1 MARSDTRSKSA
12 LGTTDTADRLYFAL
26 LRESLDL
33 VDRGVATPADID
45 AVVKTTIGRRLSVGG
60 PIEIW
65 EQIGWDLVQTI
76 AGELYGEISN
86 ASKPSAN
93 AASQL
98 ADYSARENISHAI
111 TSADTTEDGTSF
123 KKIAVVGAGL
133 MGHGIAL
140 EFAAHGYQVALYD
153 LKNEILD
160 EAKSRIEVGLRALA
174 SAGRIDEAEVQTAS
188 RRITTD
194 TVISRTVA
202 GADLVI
208 EAATENLELK
218 LNIFDVLDRLTPPET
233 LIVSNSS
240 TFLPSAYGSTTK
252 RPALIAGVHYY
263 NPPHLLPGV
272 ELIRSSDTDDSVID
286 SLDGFYRSI
295 SKIPA
300 HIQKEVQGFVG
311 NRLQVAVLREALQII
326 GSGEESAQSLDS
338 QVRDSLGKQLAEH
351 GPFGIAVERG
361 IDSVLRET
369 GDVFPTLCN
378 DRELPP
384 VLMSKIESGEL
395 GVKVRKGFY
404 EWTDESAEAW
414 RKNMAD
420 SLLQLATA
428 DR

>member
-1 MARSDTRSKSA
+1 MARSDTRSRSS
-12 LGTTDTADRLYFAL
+12 LVTTDTTDRLYFAL

-33 VDRGVATPADID
+33 VERGVATPADID

-76 AGELYGEISN
+76 AGELYREISN
-86 ASKPSAN
+86 ASKPPAN

-98 ADYSARENISHAI
+98 TDYSAQEKISPKA
-111 TSADTTEDGTSF
+111 TSSDGSDGGTLF

-160 EAKSRIEVGLRALA
+160 EAKGRVEVGLRALA

-218 LNIFDVLDRLTPPET
+218 LKIFDVLDRLTPPET
-233 LIVSNSS
+233 PIVSNSS
-240 TFLPSAYGSTTK
+240 TFLPSAYGSATK

-272 ELIRSSDTDDSVID
+272 ELIRSSDTDDAVID
-286 SLDGFYRSI
+286 SLDRFYRSI
-295 SKIPA
+295 AKNPA
-300 HIQKEVQGFVG
+300 HIHKEMQGFVG
-311 NRLQVAVLREALQII
+311 NRLQVAVLREAFQLI
-326 GSGEESAQSLDS
+326 GSGEESADSLDS
-338 QVRDSLGKQLAEH
+338 QVRDSLGTQLAEY

-361 IDSVLRET
+361 VDSVLREAS
-369 GDVFPTLCN
+369 DVFPTLCD

-384 VLMSKIESGEL
+384 VLVKKIESSEL

-404 EWTDESAEAW
+404 EWSDESAEAW

-420 SLLQLATA
+420 SLLKLATA
-428 DR
+428 D

>member
-1 MARSDTRSKSA
+1 MARSDTRSRSS
-12 LGTTDTADRLYFAL
+12 LVTTDTTDRLYFAL

-33 VDRGVATPADID
+33 VERGVATPADID

-76 AGELYGEISN
+76 AGELYREISN
-86 ASKPSAN
+86 ASKPPAN

-98 ADYSARENISHAI
+98 TDYSAQEKISPKA
-111 TSADTTEDGTSF
+111 TSSDGSDGGTLF

-160 EAKSRIEVGLRALA
+160 EAKGRVEVGLRALA

-218 LNIFDVLDRLTPPET
+218 LKIFDVLDRLTPPET
-233 LIVSNSS
+233 PIVSNSS
-240 TFLPSAYGSTTK
+240 TFLPSAYGSATK

-272 ELIRSSDTDDSVID
+272 ELIRSSDTDDAVID
-286 SLDGFYRSI
+286 SLDRFYRSI
-295 SKIPA
+295 AKNPA
-300 HIQKEVQGFVG
+300 HIHKEMQG
-311 NRLQVAVLREALQII
+311 L
-326 GSGEESAQSLDS
+326 
-338 QVRDSLGKQLAEH
+338 
-351 GPFGIAVERG
+351 
-361 IDSVLRET
+361 
-369 GDVFPTLCN
+369 
-378 DRELPP
+378 
-384 VLMSKIESGEL
+384 
-395 GVKVRKGFY
+395 
-404 EWTDESAEAW
+404 
-414 RKNMAD
+414 
-420 SLLQLATA
+420 
-428 DR
+428 